1 MSVGL
6 SVVKPLLKGVG
17 SGGVRSEGI
26 RAMSVPPSQFFCEP
40 KIALRRIKS
49 LKDPKKDHLGL

>member
-1 MSVGL
+1 M
-6 SVVKPLLKGVG
+6 KPLLKGVG